1 MSNVF
6 ENPLPILFV
15 GALIFSV
22 LFAIWTQQKKRRW
35 VLAMAATLL
44 AVIAGVVMERLVVTD
59 AEEVAST
66 IRRIAEDMES
76 NDVSAVV
83 AHISSSSPELR
94 SHAESI
100 LKRADVQTVSVKRNL
115 RVAVVNSGARKTAI
129 AKFNAVAR
137 LKDKS
142 GTFGN
147 QNVPRFMTLHLVKEG
162 DAWRVTRY
170 ESEMPQAGMGQ

>member
-6 ENPLPILFV
+6 ENPLPILFGGV
-15 GALIFSV
+15 LIFAV

-35 VLAMAATLL
+35 VLAMVATVL
-44 AVIAGVVMERLVVTD
+44 AVVAGVVLERLIVTD

-76 NDVSAVV
+76 NDVPAVL
-83 AHISSSSPELR
+83 AHISSSSPDVR
-94 SHAESI
+94 SHAESV

-115 RVAVVNSGARKTAI
+115 KVAVVNSGARKTAI

-137 LKDKS
+137 LQDKS

-147 QNVPRFMTLHLVKEG
+147 QNVPRFMTLYLIKEG
-162 DAWRVTRY
+162 NAWRVTNY
-170 ESEMPQAGMGQ
+170 DSDVPQAGIGQ